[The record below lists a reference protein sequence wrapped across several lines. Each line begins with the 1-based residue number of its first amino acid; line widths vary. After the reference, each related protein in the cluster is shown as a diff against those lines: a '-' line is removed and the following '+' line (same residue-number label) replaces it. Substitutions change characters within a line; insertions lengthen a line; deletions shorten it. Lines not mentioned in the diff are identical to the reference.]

1 MSTRIL
7 TVIGILSL
15 TALVSCGP
23 KDIGQGSSGDD
34 EYADSG
40 APDPREEMRYP
51 FNAASRPQERVLYNI
66 NRPSVMEH
74 IQNYNH
80 SLVAPRGEEENSRR
94 SVRPRP
100 GLFPWPASPQPPRT
114 SIPSSA
120 ARRNFFWPCTGASR
134 IPCPLCPFFP

>member
-7 TVIGILSL
+7 TVIGILSM
-15 TALVSCGP
+15 TALGSCGTM
-23 KDIGQGSSGDD
+23 DMGQGSSDD

-40 APDPREEMRYP
+40 VPDPREEMRYP

-80 SLVAPRGEEENSRR
+80 SLVAPRGEEENSRLTT
-94 SVRPRP
+94 PRQS
-100 GLFPWPASPQPPRT
+100 SPFRQ
-114 SIPSSA
+114 
-120 ARRNFFWPCTGASR
+120 
-134 IPCPLCPFFP
+134 

>member
-1 MSTRIL
+1 MSIRIL
-7 TVIGILSL
+7 TVIGVLSL

-34 EYADSG
+34 AYAEAG

-80 SLVAPRGEEENSRR
+80 SLLVPRGEVEKSRLTTPQQR
-94 SVRPRP
+94 S
-100 GLFPWPASPQPPRT
+100 
-114 SIPSSA
+114 
-120 ARRNFFWPCTGASR
+120 
-134 IPCPLCPFFP
+134 PFRQ

>member
-7 TVIGILSL
+7 TVIGVLSL

-80 SLVAPRGEEENSRR
+80 SMVAPRGEEENSRLTT
-94 SVRPRP
+94 PRQS
-100 GLFPWPASPQPPRT
+100 SPFRQ
-114 SIPSSA
+114 
-120 ARRNFFWPCTGASR
+120 
-134 IPCPLCPFFP
+134 

>member
-1 MSTRIL
+1 MCIRDS
-7 TVIGILSL
+7 
-15 TALVSCGP
+15 

-80 SLVAPRGEEENSRR
+80 SLVAPRGEEENSRLTT
-94 SVRPRP
+94 PRQS
-100 GLFPWPASPQPPRT
+100 SPFRQ
-114 SIPSSA
+114 
-120 ARRNFFWPCTGASR
+120 
-134 IPCPLCPFFP
+134 